1 MYKQESVTNNSVWV
15 QDDIPTKNNTTSRT
29 MTYFYRILIA
39 CALVS
44 SVCVRF
50 YQYIFHKD
58 LWLDEAML
66 TFSITNISLWDMLSK
81 PLPSLQ
87 SAPLGFLLWTRFLY
101 EFFGAGEYVLYFLPF
116 VCSLGTLLVAYK
128 ISQTFRDNFTQVLFV
143 LLVCGSLGLLYYAT
157 EFKQYG
163 IEAFCGFLLL
173 YLYIKRISLRKFLLI
188 SGIAVLFSHTI
199 IFIAIACIMGYTWQ
213 SKHNL
218 KAFLKQNTL
227 PILALGVLFAMYYF
241 LYLKHQSQSGFYKH
255 FASGF
260 LPHTLG
266 EYPAFFKETLPAIY
280 AGFSPFND
288 SFVIPF
294 YAIISLL
301 GFYALYRLHKNLFV
315 FALSSLGI
323 YIALSWL
330 HIYPFGLKGIIGGRL
345 SLYMSSV
352 FFLLCAFGGGVLY
365 NWLKR
370 YSITRVLLMSGV
382 MALTCFTLYQH
393 INQYMKND
401 HYKAQTHA
409 LVRQIAQDSKPDD
422 CVFVFWFAN
431 PALSY
436 YTRLDNLTIPKK
448 QSEFRHDLATLLE
461 KTKKMV
467 CQRNWVFAASYP
479 TGDWDKQ
486 LQDMIYALDKDAKVY
501 KDKGAILL
509 EFNTQ
514 EN

>member
-1 MYKQESVTNNSVWV
+1 MKNQAANNPTHTNTNDIESKIYK
-15 QDDIPTKNNTTSRT
+15 I
-29 MTYFYRILIA
+29 ILVCIIT
-39 CALVS
+39 S
-44 SVCVRF
+44 SVVARF

-87 SAPLGFLLWTRFLY
+87 SAPLGFLLWTRLLY

-116 VCSLGTLLVAYK
+116 VCSLGTLFVAYK
-128 ISQTFRDNFTQVLFV
+128 ISQALRDAFTQTLFM

-173 YLYIKRISLRKFLLI
+173 YLYIKRIALSKFLLI
-188 SGIAVLFSHTI
+188 SGVSVLFSHTI
-199 IFIAIACIMGYTWQ
+199 IFIAIACIIGYTWQ

-227 PILALGVLFAMYYF
+227 PILALGVFFVAYYF
-241 LYLKHQSQSGFYKH
+241 LYLKHQSQPGFYTH

-266 EYPAFFKETLPAIY
+266 EYPAFLKDTLPKIY
-280 AGFSPFND
+280 EGFTPFND

-294 YAIISLL
+294 YAMFSLL
-301 GFYALYRLHKNLFV
+301 GLYALYRFRKDLFV

-330 HIYPFGLKGIIGGRL
+330 HIYPFGLKGIVGGRL

-352 FFLLCAFGGGVLY
+352 FFLLSTFGGGVLY
-365 NWLKR
+365 GWLKR
-370 YSITRVLLMSGV
+370 CGITRLLLVGGV
-382 MALTCFTLYQH
+382 IALTCFTLYQH

-436 YTRLDNLTIPKK
+436 YTRLDDLTIPKK
-448 QSEFRHDLATLLE
+448 RTQFRHDLTTLSDQM
-461 KTKKMV
+461 KKLV
-467 CQRNWVFAASYP
+467 CQKNWVFAASHP
-479 TGDWDKQ
+479 AGDWDKQ
-486 LQDMIYALDKDAKVY
+486 LQDMIYALDKDTKVH

-509 EFNTQ
+509 EFNRQ